1 MMKSDWKNSPLGTG
15 RGLSKW
21 VRDRGSLTER
31 IMARCGDF
39 GVKHVANRYARVN
52 RDEARRIGVNPKT
65 FALVREVYLCCGE
78 KPVVFAHSVA
88 ARASLKGPWRN
99 LAALGQKSLGS
110 AFLSNP
116 RVKRDDLEFLPI
128 SKRHPLYAKSCRFM
142 AHRPARLWARRS
154 LFGLG
159 RSEILV
165 TEVFLPEI
173 LGLS

>member
-1 MMKSDWKNSPLGTG
+1 MMKNDWKKSPLGTG
-15 RGLSKW
+15 RGLLKW

-31 IMARCGDF
+31 IMAKCGDF
-39 GVKHVANRYARVN
+39 GVRHVANRYARVN
-52 RDEARRIGVNPKT
+52 RDEARRIGMNPKT
-65 FALVREVYLCCGE
+65 FALVREVYLCCGD

-142 AHRPARLWARRS
+142 ARRPTRLWARRS

-159 RSEILV
+159 KREILV

-173 LGLS
+173 LELS

>member
-1 MMKSDWKNSPLGTG
+1 MMKNDWKKSPLGTA

-31 IMARCGDF
+31 IMAKCGDF
-39 GVKHVANRYARVN
+39 GVRHVANRFSRVN
-52 RDEARRIGVNPKT
+52 PDEVRRIGVNPKA

>member
-39 GVKHVANRYARVN
+39 GVRHVANRYARVN
-52 RDEARRIGVNPKT
+52 RDEARRIGMNPKT
-65 FALVREVYLCCGE
+65 FALVREVYLCCGD

-142 AHRPARLWARRS
+142 ARRPTRLWARRS

-159 RSEILV
+159 RREILV

-173 LGLS
+173 LELS

>member
-1 MMKSDWKNSPLGTG
+1 MMKNDWKKSPLGTA

-31 IMARCGDF
+31 IMAKCGDF
-39 GVKHVANRYARVN
+39 GVRHVANRYARVN
-52 RDEARRIGVNPKT
+52 RDEARRIGVNPKA

>member
-1 MMKSDWKNSPLGTG
+1 MMKNDWKKSPLGTG

-31 IMARCGDF
+31 IMAKCGDF
-39 GVKHVANRYARVN
+39 GVRHVANRYARVN
-52 RDEARRIGVNPKT
+52 RDEARRIGMNPKT
-65 FALVREVYLCCGE
+65 FALVREVYLCCGD

-142 AHRPARLWARRS
+142 ARRPTRLWARRS

-159 RSEILV
+159 RREILV

-173 LGLS
+173 LELS

>member
-1 MMKSDWKNSPLGTG
+1 MMKNDWKKSPLGTG

-31 IMARCGDF
+31 IMAKCGDF
-39 GVKHVANRYARVN
+39 GVRHVANRYARVN
-52 RDEARRIGVNPKT
+52 RDEARRIGVNPKA